1 MWASSCTLWITLGSL
16 ELSNEVW
23 VPTLYNSDG
32 KGADAAAENGFSSE
46 IFGFGFVCKSIGTLW
61 AKKGSKSGGKFHTSY
76 KSINI
81 MQK

>member
-16 ELSNEVW
+16 ELSDEVW

-61 AKKGSKSGGKFHTSY
+61 AKQGSKSGG
-76 KSINI
+76 
-81 MQK
+81 